1 MICSSIGS
9 QSLLSIKPQLDFR
22 VSTCILVAKKLSI
35 MIIDVAMSLY
45 SITDNYVCVYVCV
58 CVCVHVCGCMYR
70 YAVCMRRYSC
80 MCASWWLPSNQ
91 SFYRQFGGYVKGVG
105 H

>member
-58 CVCVHVCGCMYR
+58 CVCVCMSVGVCIGMLYACAGTVACVLVGGCLATKVFIGNLGAM
-70 YAVCMRRYSC
+70 
-80 MCASWWLPSNQ
+80 
-91 SFYRQFGGYVKGVG
+91 
-105 H
+105 